1 MYLICKDVDNLSP
14 SERSEI
20 MSRVRSKNSRAE
32 ICVRKLIFALGY
44 RYRLHAREL
53 PGRPDIVFR
62 RLRRV
67 IFVHGWAPER
77 GAGCFSEDDARRYT
91 MGGEAMAQE
100 ATERRTITDEEYR
113 QLARKKWQDE
123 GECEI
128 DRNAVVSV
136 SEDNGAYVQA
146 WVWVDDPPETE
157 EEALGPAV
165 LC

>member
-1 MYLICKDVDNLSP
+1 
-14 SERSEI
+14 
-20 MSRVRSKNSRAE
+20 
-32 ICVRKLIFALGY
+32 
-44 RYRLHAREL
+44 
-53 PGRPDIVFR
+53 
-62 RLRRV
+62 
-67 IFVHGWAPER
+67 
-77 GAGCFSEDDARRYT
+77 